1 MTPFIAIGLF
11 AGLRTREIAVLD
23 WKDVDLAEK
32 TINFHATKTKARA
45 RRIVEISDN
54 LGAWLL
60 PYSAKAGPVTPG
72 RYRQWFEDI
81 RRSAAIDPWP
91 RNAMRHSAASYHL
104 AAHRHESLTQAMLGH
119 ESGKML
125 FSNYRELVKPKD
137 AAAYWQ
143 IMPSAEAGEKI
154 VAIA

>member
-1 MTPFIAIGLF
+1 
-11 AGLRTREIAVLD
+11 
-23 WKDVDLAEK
+23 
-32 TINFHATKTKARA
+32 
-45 RRIVEISDN
+45 
-54 LGAWLL
+54 LL
-60 PYSAKAGPVTPG
+60 PYSAKAGSVTPD

-81 RRSAAIDPWP
+81 RKRAAIDPWP

-104 AAHRHESLTQAMLGH
+104 AAHRNESLTQAMLGH

-137 AAAYWQ
+137 AAQYWQ

-154 VAIA
+154 VAISAA